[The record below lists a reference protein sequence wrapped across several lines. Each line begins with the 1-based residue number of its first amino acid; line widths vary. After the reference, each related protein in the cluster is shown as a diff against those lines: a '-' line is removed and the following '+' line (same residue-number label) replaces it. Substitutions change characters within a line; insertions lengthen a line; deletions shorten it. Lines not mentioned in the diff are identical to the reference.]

1 MNKTEKIFSIILFFV
16 FSFSFSQ
23 EILIKGKV
31 TDNQNRGIESASV
44 LILDNNDETIA
55 YSFSDEKGY
64 YNLNFD
70 KKGISGVITLK
81 VSSLDHVPKEIKIN
95 PESALLKDIVLEDKI
110 ETIKEVILEGK
121 KVKINQDTTS
131 IRVASFGNKTEQTV
145 EDILKKLPGIEVL
158 NDGSIKA
165 HGKKIEKLL
174 VEGEDLLDK
183 NYKLLSKNLDSKTLD
198 EVQII
203 DNFEDNPILKKL
215 NNSDKVAINL
225 KLKKG
230 LKNVWFGN
238 VTLGSGVLSE
248 NRWKESLNLGLLKK
262 KIKLF
267 YFGDYNNLG
276 EKATDLITTNVL
288 ENNQFGNDRFE
299 YKTKSLYSIA
309 NNEPQ
314 FFAKTQSSFNNAF
327 LNSLSFTSKL
337 KENLS
342 LRGVIYLTYDKQ
354 KQNSFSETV
363 LNIENNNP
371 ISYTENNFY
380 NNRKTLASAELE
392 LKYYPNDKNYITNLF
407 IFKDNPNKT
416 SDDLIFNSENI
427 NQSSKSKNSTFY
439 NHFNHTY
446 ELSSNKVLNNY
457 FYFGSDRVNEK
468 TTIFSPLLNSFLNLN
483 SDSKLLQTAGNN
495 ILYSGIKSKL
505 ITKLKRLDVTNSL
518 QAEYNSELFNNKLL
532 SDNEF
537 LSTDYNNHVKLNQFK
552 VISDNSIRF
561 NFSKTFDITGN
572 ISLQNIN
579 YNYNDIHKNIF
590 LINPSIYLNIKKTKL
605 GSFTLSYSE
614 NSTLPEINQLTDDY
628 QLTDYRSF
636 SRGTNYQTPLKN
648 TIASFAY
655 YIYIDDKRFSINTNM
670 FYLKSKSI
678 LNTENI
684 ITNDFSF
691 NSLQQTFGG
700 ESYNFNFSF
709 TNYIRKL
716 NISSRIETNNIWNS
730 NPVNVNSNNFSTSK
744 GYTNKIKYSATTYFK
759 IPVNFDFGFSYNY
772 NQTTFNDIKNTNI
785 TKDLFLNVN
794 YKISKTLLA
803 ESNNSLYFIFSQKYS
818 FNNLVLSYNPIDSKF
833 SYRIIFNNILNE
845 KEYVYTALNNYTNFT
860 SRIQLVPRYLLAS
873 VKYRF

>member
-1 MNKTEKIFSIILFFV
+1 MNKTEKIFSIILFLA

-23 EILIKGKV
+23 EVLIKGKV
-31 TDNQNRGIESASV
+31 IDNQNRGIESASV
-44 LILDNNDETIA
+44 LILDSNDETIA

-70 KKGISGVITLK
+70 KKGINSTLRLK
-81 VSSLDHVPKEIKIN
+81 ISSLDHTPKEINIKL
-95 PESALLKDIVLEDKI
+95 ESTTLKDIVLDDKI

-131 IRVASFGNKTEQTV
+131 IKVASFGNKTEQTV

-158 NDGSIKA
+158 NDGSIKV
-165 HGKKIEKLL
+165 HGKPIKKLL

-215 NNSDKVAINL
+215 NNSDKVALNL

-238 VTLGSGVLSE
+238 LTLGSGVLSE

-262 KIKLF
+262 KVKLF

-276 EKATDLITTNVL
+276 EKATDLIISNVL

-299 YKTKSLYSIA
+299 YKTKSLFSIA

-314 FFAKTQSSFNNAF
+314 FFAKTQSIFNDAF
-327 LNSLSFTSKL
+327 SNSLSFTTKL

-342 LRGVIYLTYDKQ
+342 LRGVTYLTYDKQ
-354 KQNSFSETV
+354 KQNSFSETIF
-363 LNIENNNP
+363 NIENNP

-380 NNRKTLASAELE
+380 NNRKTLASTELE

-416 SDDLIFNSENI
+416 SDNLIFNTDNI
-427 NQSSKSKNSTFY
+427 NQSSKLKNTTFY

-446 ELSSNKVLNNY
+446 EISTNKIINNY
-457 FYFGSDRVNEK
+457 FYFGSDRVNER
-468 TTIFSPLLNSFLNLN
+468 TDIFSPLLNTFLDLNTDSNL
-483 SDSKLLQTAGNN
+483 LLTASNN

-505 ITKLKRLDVTNSL
+505 ITKLKRLDITNSL
-518 QAEYNSELFNNKLL
+518 QAEYNRELYNNKLL

-537 LSTDYNNHVKLNQFK
+537 VSTDYSNHVKLSQFK

-561 NFSKTFDITGN
+561 NFSKIFDITGN

-579 YNYNDIHKNIF
+579 YNYNEIHKNIF

-678 LNTENI
+678 LNTESI

-691 NSLQQTFGG
+691 NSLQQTLGG

-730 NPVNVNSNNFSTSK
+730 NPVNVNSNSFSTSK

-759 IPVNFDFGFSYNY
+759 IPVNFDFGFSYNF
-772 NQTTFNDIKNTNI
+772 NQTIFNDIKSTNS
-785 TKDLFLNVN
+785 TKDIFLNIN
-794 YKISKTLLA
+794 YKISKTLFA
-803 ESNNSLYFIFSQKYS
+803 ESNNSLYFIFSKKYS
-818 FNNLVLSYNPIDSKF
+818 FNNLILSYTPIDSKLT
-833 SYRIIFNNILNE
+833 YRLVFNNILNE
-845 KEYVYTALNNYTNFT
+845 KEYVYTTLNNYTNFT
-860 SRIQLVPRYLLAS
+860 SKIQLVPRYLLAS